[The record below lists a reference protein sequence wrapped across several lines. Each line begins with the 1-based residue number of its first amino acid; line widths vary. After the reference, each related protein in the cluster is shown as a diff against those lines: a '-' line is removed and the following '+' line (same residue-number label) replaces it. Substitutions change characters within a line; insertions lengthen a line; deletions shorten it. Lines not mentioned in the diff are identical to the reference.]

1 MVYFNN
7 DNLPA
12 GEIPEEFGTLVDL
25 QSLSLLYNNLSGSI
39 PANSFQTL
47 RKLQHLSLA
56 KNKLSGVI
64 PHSLGNLTSLTYLLL
79 NNNSLTGTI
88 PPSLSELFS
97 LTKLGLAGNNL
108 TGVIPPSLGNLSNL
122 LWLDIGYNYLTGTIP
137 MSLGNLYSLTLLE
150 LSETQLMGPIPPQLG
165 GLSNLTYLGLEFNN
179 LTGQIPDSLFNLS
192 SIQLLSLQSNN
203 LQGSLPGDMG
213 NKFPQLEYLYLGV
226 NEFHGFIPSSLCNST
241 NLRDL
246 VLEYNQF
253 SGPIPPYLGQLDGL
267 FRLELGVNQL
277 EARDPTDWNFLTS
290 LTNCSI
296 LSHLGL
302 SANNLGGMLPSSI
315 TNLSTTLQIL
325 YIDYNAIEGDI
336 PEALGNLTILTQ
348 LRLAEN
354 QLTGNIPSSL
364 ANCPLNWLDLQGN
377 MLTGPVPKEI
387 LQMPSLSVFLD
398 MQNNM
403 LSGPLPAEVGSLIN
417 LQQLDISNNRISGE
431 IPKSLGE
438 CLLLGYL
445 NLRNLTGII
454 SLNLSFN
461 DFYGVVPKQGIFQ
474 NSSAFSITGNSRLC
488 GGIPELRLPSC
499 PSKVYQKHHSQKMKL
514 IIAPIAAILG
524 CIILVPLLV
533 VRFSRCRSLR
543 NSQTS
548 ETLMNERPRVTYGD
562 LARATEGFSSTNLIG
577 NGSFGSVYKGFTN
590 YDGKATSVAI
600 KVFNLQQHGA
610 SQSFLAE
617 CQALRYV
624 RHRNL
629 VKILTVCSG
638 FDSAGNDFKA
648 LVYEFIPN
656 GNLDEWLHNPSRR
669 DGLANSLLDINQRIS
684 IAIDVASAL
693 DYLHNHKPTSIVH
706 CDLKPSNILL
716 DHDLVAYVAD
726 FGLATFLY
734 EDANQSTSI
743 RALKGTIGYI
753 APEYGIGNEVSTYGD
768 IFSYGILLLEL
779 FTEKRPTDST
789 SEEGFSLHQYV
800 EMALPQ
806 KITEVIDQNL
816 FLGEHSEA
824 YKPDKSDMEIDIVCI
839 TSVLT
844 VGIQC
849 SKEEPAERMQ
859 ITDALREL
867 HRIREK
873 LNGTL

>member
-1 MVYFNN
+1 MELLNFLLFITTVALCYFVPGSQAATNGTDHLALLSFKDLITDDPSGVLKSWRNTSSVSYCQWHGFTCGARGQRRGRVTALELPTLKLSGIISPNIANLAFLVRLDLSTNQLHGTIPRESSLLLNLNHLDLSFNN
-7 DNLPA
+7 LNGKIPPSLSHCSGLRNISLGFNNLQ

-64 PHSLGNLTSLTYLLL
+64 PHSLGNL
-79 NNNSLTGTI
+79 
-88 PPSLSELFS
+88 
-97 LTKLGLAGNNL
+97 
-108 TGVIPPSLGNLSNL
+108 SNL

-150 LSETQLMGPIPPQLG
+150 LK
-165 GLSNLTYLGLEFNN
+165 FNN

-253 SGPIPPYLGQLDGL
+253 SGPIPPCLGQLDGL

-336 PEALGNLTILTQ
+336 PEGIMNLVGLTQIAVGGNLLQGTIPVSLGRLNMLQDIELELNKLGGMIPTSLGNLTILTQ

-398 MQNNM
+398 LQNNM
-403 LSGPLPAEVGSLIN
+403 LSGPLPAEVGGLIN

-445 NLRNLTGII
+445 NLSKNLFEGSIPSSLSNIRGLQIIDLSYNNLSGHIPEFLGNLTGII

-514 IIAPIAAILG
+514 IIAPKAAILG
-524 CIILVPLLV
+524 CIILVSLLV

-548 ETLMNERPRVTYGD
+548 ETLMNDRPRVTYGD
-562 LARATEGFSSTNLIG
+562 LARATEGFSSMNLIG

-590 YDGKATSVAI
+590 YNGKATSVAI

-656 GNLDEWLHNPSRR
+656 GNLDEWLIIQVEEM
-669 DGLANSLLDINQRIS
+669 DLL
-684 IAIDVASAL
+684 
-693 DYLHNHKPTSIVH
+693 
-706 CDLKPSNILL
+706 IL
-716 DHDLVAYVAD
+716 
-726 FGLATFLY
+726 
-734 EDANQSTSI
+734 
-743 RALKGTIGYI
+743 
-753 APEYGIGNEVSTYGD
+753 
-768 IFSYGILLLEL
+768 
-779 FTEKRPTDST
+779 
-789 SEEGFSLHQYV
+789 
-800 EMALPQ
+800 
-806 KITEVIDQNL
+806 
-816 FLGEHSEA
+816 
-824 YKPDKSDMEIDIVCI
+824 C
-839 TSVLT
+839 
-844 VGIQC
+844 
-849 SKEEPAERMQ
+849 
-859 ITDALREL
+859 
-867 HRIREK
+867 
-873 LNGTL
+873 